1 MHIDALS
8 PGLVLGLF
16 ACVFAISS
24 FGMGLKAGRSS
35 DRRRWLALS
44 SVITIAGIG
53 GLAFA
58 PTAYPVLCITLI
70 ALGQG
75 MYFTLTMTLPL
86 DNTHTPAEANAWSVF
101 MLFIG
106 YLLAA
111 LGPLTFGFLRDRTD
125 GYFASYFL
133 LFLVAIGLTL
143 MVPLLRPSS
152 PPKTGTIRAVYE
164 AP

>member
-8 PGLVLGLF
+8 LGLVLGLF

-106 YLLAA
+106 
-111 LGPLTFGFLRDRTD
+111 
-125 GYFASYFL
+125 
-133 LFLVAIGLTL
+133 
-143 MVPLLRPSS
+143 
-152 PPKTGTIRAVYE
+152 
-164 AP
+164 